1 MYCCLLFWNIWL
13 SKYSWT
19 IKSLSPQAFKA
30 NASSSG
36 VELIKSIS
44 VALLWSFCRICENIT
59 QKEAVAMGQLR
70 PSWVFVPILHCQ
82 LLWQFSTTSICA
94 LPLCG
99 FVDFQIQ
106 DLWIST
112 ARGFVR
118 RFISCGGGGVVSHT
132 ASAVSLNI
140 HEYLPWIFVNKQHEY
155 SRVFAMNIC

>member
-13 SKYSWT
+13 SKYSWNL
-19 IKSLSPQAFKA
+19 KSLSPQAFKA

-99 FVDFQIQ
+99 FPNSGFVDFYSA
-106 DLWIST
+106 DLSDDLLAT
-112 ARGFVR
+112 AAGRCHPEPLLYR
-118 RFISCGGGGVVSHT
+118 W
-132 ASAVSLNI
+132 I
-140 HEYLPWIFVNKQHEY
+140 HEYLPWIFVNKQHRPET
-155 SRVFAMNIC
+155 